1 MVGQEMDSDD
11 NNIICTTSS
20 IYMYALVALQLVPV
34 PYLLVTSRPLHVHGG
49 VEALPTLVIS
59 KLTCKLIKKKKN
71 VDV

>member
-1 MVGQEMDSDD
+1 MVGQEMVNDD

-49 VEALPTLVIS
+49 VEA
-59 KLTCKLIKKKKN
+59 
-71 VDV
+71 